1 MCPSPGTRSQ
11 RHTRTSPRSTAHR
24 LRVAPARR
32 PPRACGHGHR
42 QGHGHRHGHDCDGL
56 GSAEMGPEE
65 RRASPDS
72 REKPWAQERPAKN
85 LPFGLG
91 VGGGSGGKKSPAV
104 PAPLPCGAIRG
115 LSLWPLA
122 SPPPHASALVPQ
134 ASPPTGQG
142 AASPQHTQEVRPAG
156 SWGELAPHCSFCFAD
171 FERALKVGRLL

>member
-1 MCPSPGTRSQ
+1 MLFLLFFLALGGSQ
-11 RHTRTSPRSTAHR
+11 PCGVSVSWYAQPATHTHVPTLYRTPAAL

-72 REKPWAQERPAKN
+72 REKPWAQERPAEN

-91 VGGGSGGKKSPAV
+91 VGGGSGGKKVPSCSRPAALWSDKRPESV
-104 PAPLPCGAIRG
+104 A
-115 LSLWPLA
+115 LSL
-122 SPPPHASALVPQ
+122 
-134 ASPPTGQG
+134 PT
-142 AASPQHTQEVRPAG
+142 PTRFRPR
-156 SWGELAPHCSFCFAD
+156 APS
-171 FERALKVGRLL
+171 